1 MLASFVL
8 FAAFLFIWAMFGAV
22 YAICAIS
29 GLFLEVICHV
39 IGFYPR
45 ACGEVA
51 VFLLSRNLMLLL
63 FSAVLIS
70 MRGFKC

>member
-8 FAAFLFIWAMFGAV
+8 FAAFLFIWAMFGAI
-22 YAICAIS
+22 YAIS

-39 IGFYPR
+39 IVFSPR
-45 ACGEVA
+45 ACGEAA